1 MQRSAFD
8 GTLLLSIEQR
18 YKRAFHLRNARRRY
32 AVSVL
37 RLNRSQEDKVFAAEL
52 WEHTCIFASSP
63 SNPRVS
69 VSKTAKPHQVQIL
82 SNHMIAAP
90 SCF

>member
-1 MQRSAFD
+1 MQRSAFE
-8 GTLLLSIEQR
+8 GTLLFSIEQR

-32 AVSVL
+32 AVSAL

-52 WEHTCIFASSP
+52 WEHTCILASSP
-63 SNPRVS
+63 SNPHIP
-69 VSKTAKPHQVQIL
+69 VSKTAKPHQVHIL
-82 SNHMIAAP
+82 SNYMIAAT